1 MKKILLVTLLL
12 MFALSIA
19 DTGSVLAF
27 PGPLALLP
35 PPGTIQLVKNCLNK
49 LVTSGTITPDQAD
62 KVSNYLKQNKFNPK
76 NSDSQK
82 MVSDLKN
89 MGLTD
94 KQAQA
99 TTDALCLSKSTG
111 MSSDMEQSVENGLNK
126 LVTSGT
132 ITQDQADKVSNYL
145 KQNKFNPKNSD
156 SQKMVSDLKNMGL
169 TDKQAQATTDALC
182 LSKSTGMS
190 SDMEQSVEN
199 GLNKLVTSGTITQ
212 DQADKIS
219 NYLKQNKFDPKN
231 ADSQKM
237 VSDLKNMGLTDKQA
251 QATTDSLC
259 LINPQGRASDME
271 QPVKNSLNKL
281 VTSGKITQDQADKVS
296 NYLKQNKFDPKN
308 FDPQKM
314 VSDLKNMGITDKQ
327 AQAIT
332 DVMRPSAGVA

>member
-1 MKKILLVTLLL
+1 MKKILIVTLLL

-35 PPGTIQLVKNCLNK
+35 PPGTIQLVKNC
-49 LVTSGTITPDQAD
+49 
-62 KVSNYLKQNKFNPK
+62 
-76 NSDSQK
+76 
-82 MVSDLKN
+82 
-89 MGLTD
+89 
-94 KQAQA
+94 
-99 TTDALCLSKSTG
+99 
-111 MSSDMEQSVENGLNK
+111 LNK